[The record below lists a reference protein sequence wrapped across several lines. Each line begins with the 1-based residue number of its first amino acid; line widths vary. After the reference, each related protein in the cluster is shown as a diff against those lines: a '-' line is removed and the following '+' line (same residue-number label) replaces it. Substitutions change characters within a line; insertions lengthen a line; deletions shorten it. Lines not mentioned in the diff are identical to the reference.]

1 MINIDNQSI
10 NNAQRNNRNEGADPY
25 CCDCKVK
32 HIRIRKWPKG
42 MVVPFHDQSS
52 AV

>member
-32 HIRIRKWPKG
+32 HIRIRNGQRVW
-42 MVVPFHDQSS
+42 
-52 AV
+52 